1 MTAGKLLLG
10 TSLLLLLQAR
20 KSSLAIFRNRLKNND
35 GQIDDLNSEI
45 VGGSLF
51 ATKLIRL
58 ILCTEE

>member
-35 GQIDDLNSEI
+35 GQIDDPKSSAGTYLPQ
-45 VGGSLF
+45 
-51 ATKLIRL
+51 KLIRL
-58 ILCTEE
+58 ILRTEE